1 MILTHPPFR
10 SSALPPTLLRRAAS
24 LLLTVLAI
32 LGISRATLAYSPPPL
47 SGPVTDLAGVLA
59 PADKARIEGK
69 LRALKGTS
77 GPQLAVLIL
86 PSLGGET
93 VEDVAYAT
101 AKSWKLGDAVR
112 DDGVLL
118 LVATGERKI
127 RIETGK
133 GVGGALPDLAANR
146 IIKPYSL
153 DVKEVVWWSIYDIG
167 HSITDKF
174 DNVGDDE
181 TRNPRVFTAGDACH
195 THSPKAG
202 QGMNVS
208 MQDTFNLGWKLAA
221 VLRGQC
227 PPQLLHTYTAERQ
240 SVGNELIEFDREWAR
255 MISDK
260 PAEGTGGSGGVDPKA
275 FQAYFEQHLR
285 FTAGMGTRYQPSI
298 ICGDSPSKSNRL
310 CSTPSSLACSIA
322 LALISSRLSRARACS
337 SSAVPSSKPSM
348 LTSSSRST

>member
-86 PSLGGET
+86 FSLGGET

-133 GVGGALPDLAANR
+133 GVGGDLTDLESNVIIRER
-146 IIKPYSL
+146 I
-153 DVKEVVWWSIYDIG
+153 G
-167 HSITDKF
+167 
-174 DNVGDDE
+174 
-181 TRNPRVFTAGDACH
+181 
-195 THSPKAG
+195 
-202 QGMNVS
+202 
-208 MQDTFNLGWKLAA
+208 
-221 VLRGQC
+221 
-227 PPQLLHTYTAERQ
+227 PQLKRGNYAAGIEAGVDAIAAKLSGSPAAPPPAPSAL
-240 SVGNELIEFDREWAR
+240 SVLMPLLFLVGALVVIFLVLIKLLKRSAQR
-255 MISDK
+255 R
-260 PAEGTGGSGGVDPKA
+260 AGGSSGGG
-275 FQAYFEQHLR
+275 YE
-285 FTAGMGTRYQPSI
+285 
-298 ICGDSPSKSNRL
+298 
-310 CSTPSSLACSIA
+310 
-322 LALISSRLSRARACS
+322 S
-337 SSAVPSSKPSM
+337 SSWQSND
-348 LTSSSRST
+348 SSSSSDYSSGGGSDYSGGGGDFGGGGSSGDY